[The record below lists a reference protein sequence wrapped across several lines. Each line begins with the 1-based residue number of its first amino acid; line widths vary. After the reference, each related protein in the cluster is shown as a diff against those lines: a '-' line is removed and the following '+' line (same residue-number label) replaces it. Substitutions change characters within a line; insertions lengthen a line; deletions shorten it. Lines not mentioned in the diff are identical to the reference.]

1 MQNKRGC
8 KPFPTARECRRQAL
22 SQKRQRKQNFPSTCV
37 TSPIP
42 MHYKTYT
49 QNHVCKNVRNRPYSA
64 VNKAFS
70 RFKQGSFICKTR
82 LFYPATKPYLQHD
95 NASAKPKLHLTN
107 LKTPLFTLRNSCLLH
122 GSRNFF
128 APQNAYICN
137 IDISHFEHI
146 RDFAATRKVST
157 RTPAMLHFFVNGQKN
172 ETFLAR
178 KQPYSKKIYYF
189 CRTKNKPAAPHG
201 DTQEKASRTACGG
214 RMREIT

>member
-64 VNKAFS
+64 ANKAFL

-128 APQNAYICN
+128 APQNAYIYAISIFRISN
-137 IDISHFEHI
+137 ISVISPPRARCQPERRQCYISLSTGKKMKHFLRENNHI
-146 RDFAATRKVST
+146 QKRYTIFAEPKTSQPRHTATPRK
-157 RTPAMLHFFVNGQKN
+157 RQ
-172 ETFLAR
+172 
-178 KQPYSKKIYYF
+178 
-189 CRTKNKPAAPHG
+189 AAPHA
-201 DTQEKASRTACGG
+201 EA
-214 RMREIT
+214 E